1 MRGTNRELL
10 SFKQGRLH
18 WLVQS
23 YGTGFRLLFE
33 DMGCLMQG
41 LGFPSESGQ
50 NLSAPFVS
58 MLQAGLLDQSVFT
71 LWLNPDTT
79 NSYAGELSFGT
90 VNGERYFGNIRY
102 LNIAPS
108 NGP

>member
-1 MRGTNRELL
+1 
-10 SFKQGRLH
+10 
-18 WLVQS
+18 
-23 YGTGFRLLFE
+23 
-33 DMGCLMQG
+33 MQG

-58 MLQAGLLDQSVFT
+58 MLHAGLLDQPVFT

-90 VNGERYFGNIRY
+90 INGKRYFGNIRY
-102 LNIAPS
+102 VSIAAS
-108 NGP
+108 NNP